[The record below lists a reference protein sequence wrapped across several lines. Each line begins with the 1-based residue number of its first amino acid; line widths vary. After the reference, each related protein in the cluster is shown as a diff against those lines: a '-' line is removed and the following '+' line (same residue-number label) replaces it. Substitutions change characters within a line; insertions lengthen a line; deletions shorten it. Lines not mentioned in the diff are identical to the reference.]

1 MKSSASVC
9 WHCNEPLPAMPPL
22 VRIDGVEHAVCCQGC
37 AAASTWI
44 EQLGLRD
51 YYRLR
56 SEPAQRP
63 DTTQHSA
70 SLWADAELSRHAV
83 RKQDDGTHEICLL
96 LDGLRC
102 SACVWLIERSLSGLA
117 GLRQVSINPTAQR
130 AQIVFDPQHTSLAQ
144 ILERIECV
152 GYRALPLD
160 AHALD
165 DARKTEARVALKRLL
180 VAGFGTMQAMMYA
193 SALYLGAFEDMDMV
207 TRDWFRWLGLLVAT
221 PVIFYSARPFFAGAR
236 RCLSARR
243 LGMDVPVALAI
254 GLIFTA
260 SVVEALRGGAEV
272 YFDSVSMFVF
282 FLLVGRHL
290 EMRARH
296 HAGQLS
302 DALAR
307 LTPAFADRLDAQGGI
322 ERIPSAALQVG
333 DSVHVAEGGLV
344 PADGVLLSRHCNVDE
359 ALLSGESAPVSKHQG
374 DALVAGSVVCDGPV
388 QLRVERVGS
397 DTVLSGIASLVTRA
411 QAQRPRLAAASER
424 AASYFVARVLTLAT
438 LTALIWSF
446 VDPSKVLTA
455 TLAVLV
461 VSCPCAFALAVPA
474 ALTRALAVLA
484 QRGVLA
490 VHPDALERL
499 ASIDHA
505 VFDKT
510 GTLTQT
516 PLTLA
521 HCIPLRA
528 SLSSA
533 EALRLG
539 AALASGSRH
548 PASRAIANAAGTEQL
563 PAVTERLAWAGDGL
577 QASVA
582 GRSLR
587 LGRRAF
593 ALQAVAESAADNSA
607 LQLPSDVPE
616 DAVLLVDDEGP
627 VAAFVLSERLRE
639 DAAAT
644 IAALQAQGVQ
654 VAILSGDAPGK
665 VAAVARRVGVTQWQ
679 GAMRPDGKLAYLQA
693 RRAEGA
699 RVLAV
704 GDGIND
710 APVLAGADVA
720 VSLAS
725 AAELA
730 QASSDI
736 VFTHG
741 RLGALVEARSIATQ
755 TMAILR
761 QNQRWALIYNL
772 SAVPFAAMGWVPPWL
787 AALGMSLS
795 SLVVV
800 LNALRVGRR
809 APVLDPQAGVPESAA
824 IVEPAT

>member
-1 MKSSASVC
+1 MKSAASAC
-9 WHCNEPLPAMPPL
+9 WHCNEPLPAAPPL
-22 VRIDGVEHAVCCQGC
+22 VHIDGVEHAVCCQGC

-56 SEPAQRP
+56 SEPALRP
-63 DTTQHSA
+63 DAAQHSA
-70 SLWADAELSRHAV
+70 ALWADAELSRHAV
-83 RKQDDGTHEICLL
+83 RKQDDGNHEICLL

-130 AQIVFDPQHTSLAQ
+130 AQVVFDPQQTSLVQ

-165 DARKTEARVALKRLL
+165 DARKSESRVALKRLL

-193 SALYLGAFEDMDMV
+193 SALYLGAFEDMDVV

-254 GLIFTA
+254 GLIFAA
-260 SVVEALRGGAEV
+260 SVVEALRGGEEV

-282 FLLVGRHL
+282 FLLVGRYL

-307 LTPAFADRLDAQGGI
+307 LTPAFADRLDAQGRI
-322 ERIPSAALQVG
+322 ERIPAVALKVG
-333 DSVHVAEGGLV
+333 DKVHVAEGGLV

-359 ALLSGESAPVSKHQG
+359 ALLSGESVPVSKHQG
-374 DALVAGSVVCDGPV
+374 EPLIAGSVMCDGPA

-397 DTVLSGIASLVTRA
+397 DTVLSGIASLVARA

-516 PLTLA
+516 PLGLA
-521 HCIPLRA
+521 RCIPLRT
-528 SLSSA
+528 SISSA
-533 EALRLG
+533 EALTLG

-548 PASRAIANAAGTEQL
+548 PASRAIANAAANESL
-563 PAVTERLAWAGDGL
+563 PAVTDRLAWAGDGL
-577 QASVA
+577 QGSIA
-582 GRSLR
+582 GQSLR

-593 ALQAVAESAADNSA
+593 ALQVIAETNAGRPA
-607 LQLPSDVPE
+607 LPMTAIPE
-616 DAVLLVDDEGP
+616 DAVLLVDTEGP

-644 IAALQAQGVQ
+644 LAALQAQGVQ
-654 VAILSGDAPGK
+654 VAILSGDTPDK
-665 VAAVARRVGVTQWQ
+665 VAALARRVGVTQWQ
-679 GAMRPDGKLAYLQA
+679 GAMRPEDKLAYLQA
-693 RRAEGA
+693 QRAEGA

-736 VFTHG
+736 VLTHA
-741 RLGALVEARSIATQ
+741 RLGTLVEARTIATQ
-755 TMAILR
+755 TMTILR

-795 SLVVV
+795 SLIVV

-809 APVLDPQAGVPESAA
+809 SPALDPQSATPKPA